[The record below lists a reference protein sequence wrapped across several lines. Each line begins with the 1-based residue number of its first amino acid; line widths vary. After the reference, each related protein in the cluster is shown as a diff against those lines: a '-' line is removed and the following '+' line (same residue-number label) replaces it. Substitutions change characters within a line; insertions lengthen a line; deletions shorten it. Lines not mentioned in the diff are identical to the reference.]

1 MNPNKPRTLLLG
13 SAVAA
18 SMLVGGVIGATVL
31 AKSTLSPVNAAPFA
45 AASPTPKSNEV
56 AAHEAAETPAQEA
69 AENNGT
75 ARPGGGHPNETA
87 AHEAAETPAQEAA
100 EDAKIKAAPAA

>member
-1 MNPNKPRTLLLG
+1 MGRMNTNKARTLLLG

-31 AKSTLSPVNAAPFA
+31 AKSTLSPVNAAPLA

-69 AENNGT
+69 AETNAAKRAEKQNSGFT
-75 ARPGGGHPNETA
+75 PKSGGV
-87 AHEAAETPAQEAA
+87 
-100 EDAKIKAAPAA
+100 DKIA